1 MAEKARILAK
11 HSGMGAIP
19 DATGV
24 TFCVWAT
31 HAEKVY
37 VIGTFNGWNDTST
50 PLLNEKNG

>member
-1 MAEKARILAK
+1 MAKKARILAK